1 MTKTQK
7 TRRNAQ
13 KYSDY
18 TEATQAFMKAVEGH
32 LKAKFGDIEPQ
43 WEGLLGMLATNY
55 ELFWDCKQKIKE
67 DGLMVRNRFGSW
79 EKNPLLK
86 VQTDAQIQLVK
97 LVNEFGISPK
107 SIKNRNV
114 APNDEDDII
123 AKLVG

>member
-7 TRRNAQ
+7 TRKTAQ
-13 KYSDY
+13 KYSEY

-43 WEGLLGMLATNY
+43 WEGLLAMLATNY

-107 SIKNRNV
+107 SIKNLNV

>member
-7 TRRNAQ
+7 TRKTAQ
-13 KYSDY
+13 KYSEY
-18 TEATQAFMKAVEGH
+18 TEATQTFMKAVEGH

-97 LVNEFGISPK
+97 LVNEFGLSPR
-107 SIKNRNV
+107 SIKSLNLQDN
-114 APNDEDDII
+114 NEDEFLEE
-123 AKLVG
+123 LVK

>member
-7 TRRNAQ
+7 TRRTAQ
-13 KYSDY
+13 KYSEY
-18 TEATQAFMKAVEGH
+18 TEATQTFMKAVEGH

-97 LVNEFGISPK
+97 LVNEFGLSPR
-107 SIKNRNV
+107 SIKSLNLQDN
-114 APNDEDDII
+114 NEDEFLEE
-123 AKLVG
+123 LVK

>member
-7 TRRNAQ
+7 TRKTAQ
-13 KYSDY
+13 KYSEY

-67 DGLMVRNRFGSW
+67 DGLMVRNRFNSW

-97 LVNEFGISPK
+97 LVNEFGLSPR
-107 SIKNRNV
+107 SIKSLNLQDN
-114 APNDEDDII
+114 NEDEFLEE
-123 AKLVG
+123 LVK